1 MERVS
6 RRRKVVETAA
16 KCGKAGLGHPNA
28 FARLAHDSLRVFFH
42 PCRSPPPNWS
52 TPAPRDDEAPARSQ
66 PVLPAAPASPQ
77 IGASPQHAE
86 SATNGEGKR
95 SGPPDVIPHA
105 QLDNWQKKMHERFRR
120 EMAGQL
126 PEELPP
132 LSPMRSPHTGI
143 REAERHGQHSDPHSS
158 GNHYAAHEHDEVR
171 LEDFPG

>member
-1 MERVS
+1 MLQS
-6 RRRKVVETAA
+6 Q
-16 KCGKAGLGHPNA
+16 LGPHKS
-28 FARLAHDSLRVFFH
+28 FRQVGTRLTSSVFDL
-42 PCRSPPPNWS
+42 CRSPPPNWS

-66 PVLPAAPASPQ
+66 PVLQAAPASPQ

-86 SATNGEGKR
+86 YATNGEGK
-95 SGPPDVIPHA
+95 PDVILHA

-143 REAERHGQHSDPHSS
+143 REVERHGQPSEPHSS
-158 GNHYAAHEHDEVR
+158 GNNYAAHQHGEVR
-171 LEDFPG
+171 FQEFPGLRKRVANIV